1 MISYKSG
8 SAITAIA
15 YGKIFAFTFV
25 HAWLSLTFVDVYKK
39 KKTTKTLIDVVI
51 TLYGLLVSMF
61 FSFFSLVLLCS
72 FGVNVQ
78 N

>member
-25 HAWLSLTFVDVYKK
+25 HAWLSLAFVDVYKK
-39 KKTTKTLIDVVI
+39 KSRQKHYLICHHFI
-51 TLYGLLVSMF
+51 R
-61 FSFFSLVLLCS
+61 S
-72 FGVNVQ
+72 FGLYVL
-78 N
+78 

>member
-15 YGKIFAFTFV
+15 SGTIFAFTSV
-25 HAWLSLTFVDVYKK
+25 HAWLSLAFVDVYNKK
-39 KKTTKTLIDVVI
+39 PSKTLLDIVI

-61 FSFFSLVLLCS
+61 FSFFSLVSLCS
-72 FGVNVQ
+72 FGVNLQ